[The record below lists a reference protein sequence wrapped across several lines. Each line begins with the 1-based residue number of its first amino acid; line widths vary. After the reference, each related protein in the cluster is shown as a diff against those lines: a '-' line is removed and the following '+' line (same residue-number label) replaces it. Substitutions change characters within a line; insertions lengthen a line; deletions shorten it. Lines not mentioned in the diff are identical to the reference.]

1 MYILDKCLK
10 LFEQASG
17 CRFHRDPHS
26 QKCTVMPL
34 GNRWMNKIKDDCP
47 LPFLQVTDRIDVLGI
62 SLHRTWTSTKS
73 KTGEKILNKIS
84 ILTGKWNRGRFYDLL
99 LRPHIVNTYLL
110 SNVWYYASVI
120 DLKVTDVVSVQSM
133 SNKYVHANSAL

>member
-1 MYILDKCLK
+1 
-10 LFEQASG
+10 
-17 CRFHRDPHS
+17 
-26 QKCTVMPL
+26 
-34 GNRWMNKIKDDCP
+34 MNKVKDDCP

-133 SNKYVHANSAL
+133 SNKYVHANSALRPEA